1 MCSRISSMDLKL
13 FKSHQVFLDFLPN
26 QLEFYQSQLP
36 TFIFLDN
43 VKVTMKLT
51 ISYLCTLTSRL
62 YDYLNL
68 KKIAV
73 DSLIGYIQQTDHKAT
88 CLKAES
94 ISFNVRPCRKM
105 TTYFSLQ
112 LLIHKKKKSALNFCC
127 THAEKL
133 HCLKF

>member
-1 MCSRISSMDLKL
+1 MY
-13 FKSHQVFLDFLPN
+13 FN
-26 QLEFYQSQLP
+26 
-36 TFIFLDN
+36 
-43 VKVTMKLT
+43 
-51 ISYLCTLTSRL
+51 
-62 YDYLNL
+62 DYLNL

-112 LLIHKKKKSALNFCC
+112 LLIHKKKSALNFCC